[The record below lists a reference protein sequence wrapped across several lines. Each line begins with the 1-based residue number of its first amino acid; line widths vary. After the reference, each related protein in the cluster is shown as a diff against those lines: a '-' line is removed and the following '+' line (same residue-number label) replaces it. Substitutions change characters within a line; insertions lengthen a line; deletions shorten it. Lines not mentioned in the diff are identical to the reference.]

1 MGLFNYFLFFIL
13 WTLIVTLVKARI
25 WTREEWENMKLSY
38 YNKLLTRT
46 KATGPIIKDKREVR
60 YNSCNIILF

>member
-1 MGLFNYFLFFIL
+1 M
-13 WTLIVTLVKARI
+13 TLVKARI

-46 KATGPIIKDKREVR
+46 KATGPIVKDKREVP